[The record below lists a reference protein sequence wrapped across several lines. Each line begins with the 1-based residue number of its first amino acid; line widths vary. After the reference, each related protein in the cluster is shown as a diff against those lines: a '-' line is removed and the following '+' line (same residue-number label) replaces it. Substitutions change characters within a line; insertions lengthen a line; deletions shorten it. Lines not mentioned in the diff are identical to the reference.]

1 MIVVENKFS
10 LLEDVNC
17 RLMDRVI
24 EFEGLEMDLYSKLVS
39 FFVNVKFK
47 LDSCFCEEKSIDIDD
62 LNVSIGRKLI
72 GMFERL

>member
-24 EFEGLEMDLYSKLVS
+24 EFEGLEMDLRSKLVS

-47 LDSCFCEEKSIDIDD
+47 LDSCLCEDKSIGIDD